1 MLQELNI
8 IENLRWDMIALGVFF
23 LVNLIVFVNL
33 QTKLQTLQRSQAELN
48 THLLELAGDVKA
60 LYESGTTLGSK
71 VKSLEFGSKV
81 LKEEQEKLSLK
92 DPDQQMYRNAVQQI
106 NNGETVNQ
114 ISASS
119 GLSRGEIELLKRFQ
133 KIENELEPVVKTKV
147 KKKSS
152 QAAPEMDKAV

>member
-8 IENLRWDMIALGVFF
+8 IENLRWDMIALGAFF

-33 QTKLQTLQRSQAELN
+33 QTKLQALQRSQADLN

-133 KIENELEPVVKTKV
+133 KIENELEPIV